1 MKVTRGRHATPLPQ
15 QWHVTVHHKCLS
27 ANKQTDETIGFSGS
41 ELEEKEKNQL
51 IQSSLSSGSLKSPA
65 GPALESS
72 HASCLRDTEWIQ
84 RCSRPRR
91 NREKGNGLYLVATA
105 ARAESRRR
113 HYYDY

>member
-1 MKVTRGRHATPLPQ
+1 MTRCRHTTPLPQ
-15 QWHVTVHHKCLS
+15 QRHVTVQHKCLS
-27 ANKQTDETIGFSGS
+27 ANKQADETLGFSGS
-41 ELEEKEKNQL
+41 ELEEKEINQL

-65 GPALESS
+65 GPALESR
-72 HASCLRDTEWIQ
+72 HASWLRDTEWIQ

-105 ARAESRRR
+105 AHAEPRRR